1 VGLIGKIGR
10 RVARRSQW
18 LARRLWL
25 IAVAEVALITYR
37 HWRRLEAPER
47 ARLLELVR
55 KGRGRPSKLSDS
67 EAREL
72 EQLLEKLG
80 HAELAGDIARTVL
93 PFRPFGR
100 LAEWIVGRFGRS
112 KRKGRRDTTA
122 RQPLSL
128 RHAQAR
134 EDASAAA
141 AGDGG
146 PGRVRGRAHAR

>member
-1 VGLIGKIGR
+1 MIGKIGR

-25 IAVAEVALITYR
+25 IAAAEIALATYR
-37 HWRRLEAPER
+37 HWRRLEPPER
-47 ARLLELVR
+47 ARLLQLAR
-55 KGRGRPSKLSDS
+55 KAKGRPSKLSDS

-112 KRKGRRDTTA
+112 GRAKRGDTPTQ
-122 RQPLSL
+122 QPLSL
-128 RHAQAR
+128 RHAQAG
-134 EDASAAA
+134 EDGSAAA
-141 AGDGG
+141 AGDGDSG
-146 PGRVRGRAHAR
+146 DVRRGRTYAR